1 MTKSQ
6 RMKPLTRVA
15 TSHERTAAKELGEY
29 RRTLAVAEAKFT
41 ELMTYRE
48 EYSKQLQQSGGSGID
63 AQQMRDYRIFLTRLN
78 EAIVHQQ
85 ASVDQHR
92 REYEQKR
99 RRWSEARVRSKALD
113 KVVERYQKEEVS
125 IVERR
130 EQAESDERS
139 IQQHAQHGKKDG
151 D

>member
-15 TSHERTAAKELGEY
+15 TSRERTAAKELGEY
-29 RRTLAVAEAKFT
+29 RRTLAAAEAKYA
-41 ELMTYRE
+41 ELATYRE

-63 AQQMRDYRIFLTRLN
+63 AQQMRDYRVFLARLN

-92 REYEQKR
+92 REYERMR
-99 RRWSEARVRSKALD
+99 RVWSEARVRSKSLD
-113 KVVERYQKEEVS
+113 KVVERYKKEES
-125 IVERR
+125 AIVERR

-139 IQQHAQHGKKDG
+139 IQQHTQHGKKDM

>member
-15 TSHERTAAKELGEY
+15 TSRERTAAKELGEY
-29 RRTLAVAEAKFT
+29 RRTLAAAEAKYA
-41 ELMTYRE
+41 ELATYRE

-63 AQQMRDYRIFLTRLN
+63 AQQMRDYRVFLTRLN

-85 ASVDQHR
+85 ASVDQRR
-92 REYEQKR
+92 REYERMR
-99 RRWSEARVRSKALD
+99 RVWSEARVRSKSLD
-113 KVVERYQKEEVS
+113 KVVERYQKEEIS

-139 IQQHAQHGKKDG
+139 IQQHTQHGKKDG
-151 D
+151 Y

>member
-15 TSHERTAAKELGEY
+15 TSRERTAAKELGEY
-29 RRTLAVAEAKFT
+29 RRTLAAAETKYN
-41 ELMTYRE
+41 ELVTYRE
-48 EYSKQLQQSGGSGID
+48 EYNKQLQQSGGSGID
-63 AQQMRDYRIFLTRLN
+63 AQQMRDYRIFLSRLN

-85 ASVDQHR
+85 TRVDQHR
-92 REYEQKR
+92 REYEKKR
-99 RRWSEARVRSKALD
+99 RLWSEARVRSKALD

-139 IQQHAQHGKKDG
+139 IQQHTQHGKEDKD
-151 D
+151 